1 MLGQEWG
8 LGDAKGRNVEA
19 APAWPPNLLYLSSLW
34 GRGDPQAG
42 LMGTHPLQVLSC
54 PFPGPP
60 RALRYSP
67 EGAGFRVRLDH
78 RAQLCPLL
86 TEETR
91 EHFPL
96 CEMRLWGSYLKGIG

>member
-1 MLGQEWG
+1 MPRAETWRLPQPG
-8 LGDAKGRNVEA
+8 LLTSSTSA
-19 APAWPPNLLYLSSLW
+19 AC
-34 GRGDPQAG
+34 GVGGDPQEG

-67 EGAGFRVRLDH
+67 EGAGFRVRLDR

-96 CEMRLWGSYLKGIG
+96 REMRLWGSYLKGIG